1 VNRFLGSSTAGLP
14 YPHLIIGVIF
24 TLLIAAGTILY
35 LRGGG
40 SKVGAVEITPETA

>member
-1 VNRFLGSSTAGLP
+1 MGEAAGLP
-14 YPHLIIGVIF
+14 YPHLIIGVVF

-40 SKVGAVEITPETA
+40 S